1 MMRLYMFLSRTNP
14 DLRGFAGESTGG
26 QLPEK
31 YAPWDATGVVRPEK
45 APPHGFS
52 RTTIEAS
59 INTQGYQ
66 LWRMSKGKAA
76 KPGS

>member
-1 MMRLYMFLSRTNP
+1 MMRLFMFASRTNP

-26 QLPEK
+26 RLPEK

-52 RTTIEAS
+52 RVTIEEA
-59 INTQGYQ
+59 INNQGYQ
-66 LWRMSKGKAA
+66 LWRLAKGAN
-76 KPGS
+76 PSP